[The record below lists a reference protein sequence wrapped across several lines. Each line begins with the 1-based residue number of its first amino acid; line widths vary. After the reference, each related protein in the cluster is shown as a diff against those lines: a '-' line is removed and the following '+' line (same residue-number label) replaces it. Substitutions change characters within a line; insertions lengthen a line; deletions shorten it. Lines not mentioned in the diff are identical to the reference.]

1 MSFTTKTKKGQN
13 SGGEN
18 KPANKRKICSQSVQW
33 LWTHDLWVCV
43 CFSVDIHWQDCVCEC
58 VNVRSSTWMFSSW
71 YSRSVLSV
79 FSRSVWS
86 RASCSPWVRRKMWV
100 FWASICCCSF
110 SCCGGDNS
118 CYIIIWT
125 LWPCSFANSH
135 NWFLHM
141 IAAAQPF
148 SPWCD
153 FANREENTLSFWH
166 LICSRGINVTRKTCK
181 ENITT
186 SQICT
191 SRTEAT
197 TEIKW
202 SACVKIQNAPPPAAS
217 ASDPSRSPAFA
228 ADCGR
233 SSPAWHAS
241 SPDHST
247 EKQTTGRVCC
257 NIC

>member
-1 MSFTTKTKKGQN
+1 MSFTTKTKRDRTA
-13 SGGEN
+13 GEKTSLQTN
-18 KPANKRKICSQSVQW
+18 ERFAPSLCSDCE
-33 LWTHDLWVCV
+33 LTRTLWVCV
-43 CFSVDIHWQDCVCEC
+43 CFSVDIHWQDCVYEC

-141 IAAAQPF
+141 IAAPQPF

-153 FANREENTLSFWH
+153 FANREEKHSLFLAFDLQQRYKCNKKNMQRKHHNISNLYITHRSNNRDQMKCVCENTERTSSSSLCFRSLSLSSFCCR
-166 LICSRGINVTRKTCK
+166 LRAFIS
-181 ENITT
+181 
-186 SQICT
+186 SM
-191 SRTEAT
+191 
-197 TEIKW
+197 
-202 SACVKIQNAPPPAAS
+202 ACFF
-217 ASDPSRSPAFA
+217 SRSFNWET
-228 ADCGR
+228 DDR
-233 SSPAWHAS
+233 KSLL
-241 SPDHST
+241 
-247 EKQTTGRVCC
+247 
-257 NIC
+257 